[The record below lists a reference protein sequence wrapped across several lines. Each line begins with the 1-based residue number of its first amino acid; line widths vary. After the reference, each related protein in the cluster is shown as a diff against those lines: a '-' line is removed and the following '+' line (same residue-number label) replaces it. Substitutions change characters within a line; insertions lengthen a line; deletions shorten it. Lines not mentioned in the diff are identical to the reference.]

1 MAEIG
6 ETCFAPDLV
15 TWRAWLEAHHRDRSS
30 VWLLIHKKHVAEP
43 SVSYE
48 EAVEEALCWG
58 WIDGQARRWDERS
71 FAQRFSPRRPGSVW
85 AASNVA
91 RVERLIAAGR
101 MRPQGMALVE
111 EAKRRGTWAA
121 AALRPGEKG

>member
-1 MAEIG
+1 
-6 ETCFAPDLV
+6 
-15 TWRAWLEAHHRDRSS
+15 

-43 SVSYE
+43 WVSYE
-48 EAVEEALCWG
+48 EPVEEALCWG
-58 WIDGQARRWDERS
+58 WIDGQTRRWDERG